1 MLTTFNNFLLFQ
13 EYLSFQA
20 SHKLILVMSVATYP
34 GLLTHSLTLL
44 PFNSPDPALS
54 PPQAFLPPRLMF
66 SSVHPPSHLSGLTP
80 TSLGKPLATLTR
92 PQPLLHFLL
101 ALLYFPAQ
109 HLSDCVWDTWFDRY
123 GHLESS
129 VCPLTV
135 W

>member
-1 MLTTFNNFLLFQ
+1 
-13 EYLSFQA
+13 
-20 SHKLILVMSVATYP
+20 MSVATYP

-44 PFNSPDPALS
+44 PFNSPDPAPS
-54 PPQAFLPPRLMF
+54 PPQAFLQPRLMF

-109 HLSDCVWDTWFDRY
+109 HLSDYVWDTWFD
-123 GHLESS
+123 G
-129 VCPLTV
+129 V
-135 W
+135 WPFRKFCLPTHCLAVLSIVPGI